1 MIDASGGAVL
11 ARNLGSL
18 VWDATIVRENRAEM
32 GGGIMMT
39 NAASIIVR
47 GVSFARDVQDETA
60 AIVPS
65 GDTRSLFERNIA
77 FEGAALF
84 CFGCRKWGTKGQRLH
99 ILDGA
104 GEINDSCSQ
113 T

>member
-1 MIDASGGAVL
+1 MIDVSGGAVL

-18 VWDATIVRENRAEM
+18 VWNATIVRENRAEM

-47 GVSFARDVQDETA
+47 GVSFAQDVEDGTA

-65 GDTRSLFERNIA
+65 GGTRSLFERNIA

-84 CFGCRKWGTKGQRLH
+84 CFGCSKWVTKGQRLP

-104 GEINDSCSQ
+104 GQINDACLQ